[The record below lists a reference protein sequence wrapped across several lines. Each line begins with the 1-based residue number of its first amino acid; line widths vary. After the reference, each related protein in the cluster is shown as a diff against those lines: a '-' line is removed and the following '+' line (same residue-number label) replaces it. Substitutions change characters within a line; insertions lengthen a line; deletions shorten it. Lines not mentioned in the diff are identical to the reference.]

1 MKIKKIMWSSLAVQ
15 MIALLI
21 IFSLLLMG
29 KPISDL
35 LSRVWYASLLIT
47 IISSFFVHRKGR
59 DQIDQSNYSFR
70 KNLIL
75 GILLLL
81 PIVAMLIITRF
92 VA

>member
-1 MKIKKIMWSSLAVQ
+1 MKIKKIMWGSLAVH
-15 MIALLI
+15 MIALLM

-35 LSRVWYASLLIT
+35 LYGFFATSGLIT

-70 KNLIL
+70 KKLIL

-81 PIVAMLIITRF
+81 PIVAMLIVTRF